1 MTMLK
6 AARGM
11 RGSWPWS
18 RMDAV
23 NAVAAAICLAAALN
37 EWIRVDG
44 LMTWPDVAVSVVY
57 VAALLALPLL
67 PVPASV
73 TIVLVTLSEVMMPQ
87 DSWAVPSIWGL
98 WYAMIVLAMHGLLWP
113 ALASIAVLSCLSW
126 MKGDRL
132 TIAMFHPS
140 MMLMLPFLIVAC
152 MLGLG
157 MRMWRLETRRR
168 ERAEARRMLLERE
181 NAQYR
186 ERLDLLHELH
196 GSVAGSLAY
205 AVLVCRQMREE
216 CDVPA
221 GADTPDSAAAD
232 PGVHAEDARFAA
244 LREESWQAEQAVT
257 RVLESLR
264 REVIEPT
271 KRLVAQ
277 RPAGGSA
284 CVAAGG
290 ETGGAVTAAGGP
302 AAGSAD
308 GLADD
313 LTDGAAAK
321 SAGGAACVAA
331 DGEAGGAVATVGG
344 AADDSA
350 HGLTAGVADGMA
362 GNAAVA
368 ADAQDGPS
376 LSGREVSADHTA
388 AVERHVREASDR
400 LRALGFRCETL
411 VRGDLSGLDGRG
423 TEMVARIVDEAGNNI
438 AKYGLPGCCAIAVTA
453 DGPARRVRVWSSNDC
468 AGDGGMHACS
478 DVRGDSGPSALSGGT
493 GLDLLRRSLATV
505 GGSLTT
511 ACEDGVWTVAATVPM
526 AGSPVPA

>member
-11 RGSWPWS
+11 RGNRPWS
-18 RMDAV
+18 RMNTVNTVASAV
-23 NAVAAAICLAAALN
+23 CLTAALS
-37 EWIRVDG
+37 EWSRIDG
-44 LMTWPDVAVSVVY
+44 LMTWPDVAVSGAY
-57 VAALLALPLL
+57 VAALLALPFL

-73 TIVLVTLSEVMMPQ
+73 MVMLATLAEVMMPQ
-87 DSWAVPSIWGL
+87 DSWTVSSIWGL

-113 ALASIAVLSCLSW
+113 AAASIAVLSCLSW
-126 MKGDRL
+126 VQGDRL
-132 TIAMFHPS
+132 TIMAFHPS
-140 MMLMLPFLIVAC
+140 MMFMLPFLAIAC

-216 CDVPA
+216 CDAPS
-221 GADTPDSAAAD
+221 GTGAAAD
-232 PGVHAEDARFAA
+232 AADARFAA
-244 LREESWQAEQAVT
+244 MREEAWQAERAVT
-257 RVLESLR
+257 RALEALR

-277 RPAGGSA
+277 RQADGSA
-284 CVAAGG
+284 RGGGAAAVDCPADGMVAAG
-290 ETGGAVTAAGGP
+290 A
-302 AAGSAD
+302 
-308 GLADD
+308 
-313 LTDGAAAK
+313 
-321 SAGGAACVAA
+321 
-331 DGEAGGAVATVGG
+331 AGGAVQ
-344 AADDSA
+344 
-350 HGLTAGVADGMA
+350 GLTVGVADGAA
-362 GNAAVA
+362 GAAGIAIATV
-368 ADAQDGPS
+368 ADAQDGS
-376 LSGREVSADHTA
+376 SSSGREVASDRSA
-388 AVERHVREASDR
+388 AVERHVREAADR

-423 TEMVARIVDEAGNNI
+423 AEMVMRIVDEAGNNI

-453 DGPARRVRVWSSNDC
+453 DGPAKRVRVWSSNDC
-468 AGDGGMHACS
+468 ADDGGVHARS
-478 DVRGDSGPSALSGGT
+478 NVRGDACIDSGRSALSGGT

-505 GGSLTT
+505 GGNLTT

-526 AGSPVPA
+526 AGSPDPA